1 MLRGQ
6 SCSVIMDIPFNQ
18 GKKVGFI
25 RKTIFT
31 QWESSGKVHKKNRG
45 GGGGGGNL
53 FLKFDE

>member
-18 GKKVGFI
+18 DKKVGFI

-45 GGGGGGNL
+45 GGGEEWKS
-53 FLKFDE
+53 FP